1 MPNQLQ
7 DKNNTDITP
16 NEFNIEPGQISD
28 TDGAETAGMLDFLEN
43 LPEEEK
49 AKILEQ
55 LENDKGS
62 IKSSQ
67 ITRPQGAGPV

>member
-7 DKNNTDITP
+7 DKNNTEITP